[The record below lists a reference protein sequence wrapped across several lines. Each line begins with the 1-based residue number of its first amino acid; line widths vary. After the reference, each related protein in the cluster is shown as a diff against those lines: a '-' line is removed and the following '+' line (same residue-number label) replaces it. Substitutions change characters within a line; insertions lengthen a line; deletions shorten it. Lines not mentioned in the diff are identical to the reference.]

1 MNRGL
6 TAMPYRT
13 NEDLP
18 APVSNHLPA
27 HAQDIYREA
36 FNHAFAS
43 HAADPR
49 REEIAHR
56 TAWAAVKRSYVK
68 IGNAWIAADHA
79 SPGEGRGRRISR
91 R

>member
-1 MNRGL
+1 
-6 TAMPYRT
+6 MPYRT

-68 IGNAWIAADHA
+68 IGDAWIAADHA